1 MNPDALAADV
11 LAALRARARPE
22 RAKAVQADRPTA
34 DECLGLTAG
43 EVREVVKDTA
53 KLVRREPGEAVVEL
67 AERLATSGVFEARLA
82 AYELLGRHRTAR
94 ATLDADALLRLGRGM
109 DNWLGVDTFATHLS
123 GVVWREGNVTDA
135 DVLGWTESQDRWW
148 RRAGVVSTVALNLKA
163 RGGTGDAATTL
174 LICERVVDERDPMI
188 VKALSW
194 ALRTLVPHDPDAVH
208 GFLDEH
214 ADRLPKLVLRETRKK
229 LESGRKR

>member
-1 MNPDALAADV
+1 MNPDVFAADV
-11 LAALRARARPE
+11 FAALRARARPE
-22 RAKAVQADRPTA
+22 RAEAVQADRPTA

-43 EVREVVKDTA
+43 EVREVVKDAA
-53 KLVRREPGEAVVEL
+53 KRVRREAAEGVVEL
-67 AERLATSGVFEARLA
+67 ADLLAASGVFEARLA
-82 AYELLGRHRTAR
+82 AYELLGRHRAAR
-94 ATLDADALLRLGRGM
+94 ASLDADALLRLGRGM

-135 DVLGWTESQDRWW
+135 DVLGWTASEDRWW

-163 RGGTGDAATTL
+163 RGGTGDPRRTL
-174 LICERVVDERDPMI
+174 LICGRVIDERDPMI

-194 ALRTLVPHDPDAVH
+194 ALRTLVPHDPTAVRR
-208 GFLDEH
+208 FLDEH
-214 ADRLPKLVLRETRKK
+214 AERLPKLVLRETRRK